1 MPNMQD
7 AKHETN
13 DPRPSTSSNP
23 ITITTITTSGSPANS
38 LVHSPANQPTQ
49 PTKKFQHKNSTIELQ
64 WNKKQDY

>member
-1 MPNMQD
+1 MPNVQD

-13 DPRPSTSSNP
+13 DPSPSTSSNP
-23 ITITTITTSGSPANS
+23 VTITTSGSPANS